1 MDNQK
6 NNSGW
11 IYLFVNNPG
20 KDESFSGFFD
30 QELGIRFIPAFY
42 EKESA
47 LICSGRFMDRHA
59 TYEVQ
64 AIHKNDLNDY
74 AAEHDMLIFILDR
87 TGAILEKIIPVP

>member
-1 MDNQK
+1 MDKQK
-6 NNSGW
+6 NDSDW

-20 KDESFSGFFD
+20 KDESFAGLFD
-30 QELGIRFIPAFY
+30 EELGIRFIPAFY

-64 AIHKNDLNDY
+64 AIHKDDLKHYATENDV
-74 AAEHDMLIFILDR
+74 LIFILDKA
-87 TGAILEKIIPVP
+87 GSILEKIMPKT